1 MMGSLFGSIGQ
12 FLQSLFLIRYLV
24 IQPLWISLKAAA
36 LHPLLSPLFSLI
48 EIIGNRDIPL
58 D

>member
-12 FLQSLFLIRYLV
+12 IFQTLFLIRYLV
-24 IQPLWISLKAAA
+24 IQPLWVSLKAAA
-36 LHPLLSPLFSLI
+36 LHPLLSTLLSLL
-48 EIIGNRDIPL
+48 EVFGNRDLPF